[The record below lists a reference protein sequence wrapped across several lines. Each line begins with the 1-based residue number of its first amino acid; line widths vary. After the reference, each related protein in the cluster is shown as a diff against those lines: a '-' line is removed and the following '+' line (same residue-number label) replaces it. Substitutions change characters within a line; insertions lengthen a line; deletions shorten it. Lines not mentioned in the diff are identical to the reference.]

1 MARRSEFVV
10 VPSPA
15 KPPVAVKR
23 SRAQPPKIDIEHRS
37 LGIGRLRGIRPS
49 GSGGYVVD
57 LDFAGATRTLKL
69 QQSFFITP
77 LADVLTL
84 LPMFPASKPPVE
96 REPKAESVDESE
108 EETAELCAEGA
119 FLGERSA
126 VEDNG
131 DEGNGDGAELEEI
144 A

>member
-15 KPPVAVKR
+15 KPPLAVKR

-77 LADVLTL
+77 VADVLAL
-84 LPMFPASKPPVE
+84 LPMFLASKPPVE
-96 REPKAESVDESE
+96 REPVEHADEEDRDVTPELGMPEPEDSGGEESE
-108 EETAELCAEGA
+108 GEEMD
-119 FLGERSA
+119 RMMHS
-126 VEDNG
+126 
-131 DEGNGDGAELEEI
+131 
-144 A
+144 